1 MFSVLSFAF
10 LWLLVAFASPASAAC
25 QPYQNFSE
33 SGYNESDCR
42 QILSFDRYKFVRCK
56 WNSCPSNYGNE
67 CLMYPQGYSG
77 NMQCS
82 STRWFM
88 AGGYW
93 SNCVSCNTQCEADS
107 TMCESPNV
115 WDSHNCKCSPPL
127 PPPPDYTWHCQNTGG
142 PTPGGFGA
150 PPTADLYRC
159 VNADSVGQSC
169 ELKRKLHGT
178 CQDWGFCQD
187 GVDDC
192 HIDPEKGD
200 PPCGRSGE
208 PFTTSPRCY
217 YACADGTDLS
227 CKPVSTQYVAGAIY
241 KGECPG
247 DPPEGC
253 RPESSSSGSSS
264 SSGVAVSSSSY
275 GTSPDNW
282 RDTVPN
288 SPGGSQPPQI
298 DYTRI
303 LAAIHDTLH
312 RANEQREFLME
323 LDNNISFDVDNI
335 SNYTEYIYNQES
347 AISSGV
353 SGINSKLTSLQ
364 DNGFSLVSETAQ
376 DISNSRQLLDEI
388 NSYLRSDSLYSR
400 NPDTVYNP
408 LLRDIKG
415 AIDSINV
422 NVAIDSGSSL
432 FSRDSAF
439 SRWWS
444 NYMAD
449 TAQSNGVVGRLYD
462 DIKRAVGDSTKN
474 ASCARFMACYS
485 KEPTFVNSQACAA
498 SVGVTLEQCTSGGSP
513 LDASMNVGEGIL
525 KTLWNAIFGDDST
538 EVSISPVDSA
548 VSFSPAMS
556 QAHQDVESV
565 NSSLSLDSLKK
576 TIQDVKARV
585 DSARAR
591 KNDSVKI
598 QPDSLWL
605 DTAQAKQYVQTLLL
619 PSGTGTDCFICH
631 ADLGNF
637 GGLSR
642 DNLSIHIDFSNFG
655 GYNFCEIIR
664 VIIKIATLVTCISLT
679 LGSWAAAFGYNPK
692 NDA

>member
-1 MFSVLSFAF
+1 MFSIISFVF
-10 LWLLVAFASPASAAC
+10 LWLLVSVSDVSAYCDTAYRGCGASSLPCSAIHVGGKCPNNANC
-25 QPYQNFSE
+25 VVVA
-33 SGYNESDCR
+33 YNESNCWVNAGM
-42 QILSFDRYKFVRCK
+42 IFATATC
-56 WNSCPSNYGNE
+56 
-67 CLMYPQGYSG
+67 
-77 NMQCS
+77 CS
-82 STRWFM
+82 R
-88 AGGYW
+88 A
-93 SNCVSCNTQCEADS
+93 CELDS
-107 TMCESPNV
+107 ITCAAPNV
-115 WDSHNCKCSPPL
+115 WNSTTCACDPPPL
-127 PPPPDYTWHCQNTGG
+127 PPPPDFTWHCQNTGG

-150 PPTADLYRC
+150 PPTADLYQCENKSGESGQVC
-159 VNADSVGQSC
+159 V
-169 ELKRKLHGT
+169 LKRKLHGT
-178 CQDWGFCQD
+178 CQDWGFCKD
-187 GVDDC
+187 GVEDC
-192 HIDPEKGD
+192 HIDPEKGN

-264 SSGVAVSSSSY
+264 SGVAVSSSSY
-275 GTSPDNW
+275 GTTPDDW

-353 SGINSKLTSLQ
+353 SGINNKLTSFQ
-364 DNGFSLVSETAQ
+364 ENGFSLVSETAQ

-400 NPDTVYNP
+400 EPDTVYNP

-422 NVAIDSGSSL
+422 NVALDSGSTL

-449 TAQSNGVVGRLYD
+449 TAQSNGVVGRLYED
-462 DIKRAVGDSTKN
+462 VKRAVGDSVKN

-485 KEPTFVNSQACAA
+485 KQPTFSNSQACAS
-498 SVGVTLEQCTSGGSP
+498 SVGVTLEQCSVGGSP
-513 LDASMNVGEGIL
+513 LDVHLNVAEGIL
-525 KTLWNAIFGDDST
+525 KTIWNAIFGDDST

-556 QAHQDVESV
+556 QAFQDVEGAKSG
-565 NSSLSLDSLKK
+565 LSLDSLSK

-637 GGLSR
+637 GGLAR
-642 DNLSIHIDFSNFG
+642 ENLSIHIDFSNFG
-655 GYNFCEIIR
+655 GYNFCEIVR